1 MCHFLGC
8 PLPATRFSACTKIHQ
23 AAAKLISCI
32 AQLTHFPELQLL
44 VHLLCNRIPRAQLR
58 YLIRELDS
66 VTLITGLV
74 NPRALPLQ
82 CNNPKSMGQV
92 GGFKC
97 GGMEWSK
104 RKSGKLTRRYVA
116 V

>member
-1 MCHFLGC
+1 MCQFLRC
-8 PLPATRFSACTKIHQ
+8 ALSATRSACPKIHQ
-23 AAAKLISCI
+23 AAAKLISCV

-92 GGFKC
+92 GGGKC
-97 GGMEWSK
+97 GGIEWSK
-104 RKSGKLTRRYVA
+104 RKSGKQTRRYVA